1 MILFIKITKKELFGR
16 KVPRKMRKMWK
27 EEEEKERR
35 WWKREREREEM
46 WEGEKRED
54 ERGLHR
60 KVQHVMRKNNKRTK
74 HYLIYTIE

>member
-1 MILFIKITKKELFGR
+1 MKE
-16 KVPRKMRKMWK
+16 
-27 EEEEKERR
+27 
-35 WWKREREREEM
+35 RERER
-46 WEGEKRED
+46 GNVRRGKKEKRED